1 MLYGVISGLLGHGLV
16 KVDNSCDFD
25 CCESIEAFKWEVSD
39 HGIDIERDLI
49 YLTKIKLTEK
59 MLINLFTDRFK
70 VSVELISSL
79 LSLHSFALKSS
90 DLLSFLR

>member
-39 HGIDIERDLI
+39 HGIDIQ
-49 YLTKIKLTEK
+49 
-59 MLINLFTDRFK
+59 
-70 VSVELISSL
+70 
-79 LSLHSFALKSS
+79 
-90 DLLSFLR
+90 